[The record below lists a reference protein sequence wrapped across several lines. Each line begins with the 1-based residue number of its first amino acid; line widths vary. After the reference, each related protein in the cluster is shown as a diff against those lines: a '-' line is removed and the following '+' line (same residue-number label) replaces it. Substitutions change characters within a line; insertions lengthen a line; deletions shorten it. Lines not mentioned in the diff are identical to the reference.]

1 VYGFARL
8 ADALGDEIPGD
19 RLAALDALEADLDR
33 AFAGRA
39 QHPLLRDLTPVLRE
53 RDLPREPF
61 VRLIEANRQDQRVTR
76 YARRSDL
83 ADYCALSANPV
94 GELVLHLVAAATP
107 ERVVLSDA
115 ICSALQLLEH
125 CQDVAEDRA
134 RGRVYLPAE
143 DLARAGC
150 GEADL
155 ASTPASAALRA
166 AVAEQTARAQRL
178 LADGEPLV
186 ARLRGAARIAVAGFV
201 AGGYAAR
208 DALVRAGYDVG
219 AGAPR
224 ARRRDLVR
232 HALAVLW
239 RQRRRA

>member
-1 VYGFARL
+1 M
-8 ADALGDEIPGD
+8 
-19 RLAALDALEADLDR
+19 
-33 AFAGRA
+33 
-39 QHPLLRDLTPVLRE
+39 
-53 RDLPREPF
+53 
-61 VRLIEANRQDQRVTR
+61 RLIEANRQDQRVTR
-76 YARRSDL
+76 YASGSDL

-94 GELVLHLVAAATP
+94 GELVLHLVGAATP
-107 ERVVLSDA
+107 ERVALSDA
-115 ICSALQLLEH
+115 ICTALQLLEH

-150 GEADL
+150 SEVDL
-155 ASTPASAALRA
+155 ASTPATPALRA
-166 AVAEQTARAQRL
+166 AVAEQAARAQRL

-208 DALVRAGYDVG
+208 DALVRAGYDVS

-224 ARRRDLVR
+224 ARRRDMAR